1 MNLQAATKERIKDIF
16 GSAGILLAFGYTILM
31 YITFLF
37 AFFSS
42 DKSVTIFI
50 NRMNEAMAEFFI
62 LPILLVIVIWGVY
75 WYFHEAI
82 FEPGE

>member
-1 MNLQAATKERIKDIF
+1 MNLEAATKEKIKDIF

-31 YITFLF
+31 YITFLY
-37 AFFSS
+37 AFFST

-62 LPILLVIVIWGVY
+62 LPILLAIVVWGVY